1 MRTRGTEGWGS
12 EAVAGQREAA
22 MEEMGAVLTRWQ
34 LDVAS
39 VRERI
44 YRATSPREREW
55 WHAVWLLARG
65 WNVTQV
71 AEALAR
77 DVHTVGEWAAVFR
90 KQGPAGLMFTQSGG
104 APPPSPP
111 SSRPL

>member
-1 MRTRGTEGWGS
+1 
-12 EAVAGQREAA
+12 VAGQREAA

-44 YRATSPREREW
+44 YRATSPRERER